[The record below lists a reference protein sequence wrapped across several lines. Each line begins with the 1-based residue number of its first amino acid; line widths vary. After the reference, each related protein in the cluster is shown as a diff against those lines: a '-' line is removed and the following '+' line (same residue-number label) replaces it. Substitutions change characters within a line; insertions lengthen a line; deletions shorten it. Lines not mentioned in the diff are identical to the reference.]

1 MTYGLRTRA
10 VNAQRDRSVAVD
22 RQAIRDASRKYR
34 WRSRMPERPLSRAAL
49 SRENRRPVYE
59 MACDPDHKKITPIV
73 TDADQTVIANGGAV

>member
-1 MTYGLRTRA
+1 
-10 VNAQRDRSVAVD
+10 
-22 RQAIRDASRKYR
+22 
-34 WRSRMPERPLSRAAL
+34 MPERPLSRAAL